1 MLNFRFFYGIGSLNI
16 QDIQSMLFLNF
27 VLPLAFSIGL
37 LLGIY
42 IYMVIAEL
50 LILAGF
56 QEAIAVPLGGWAALL
71 LVVGVSI
78 ATVKRKVKAFE
89 VSSQKAVIGHCM
101 LAVGNIAAIATTIVP
116 LSVSYLSGHT
126 DYGLYMWFAIPV
138 FFVDFILWPLGWKLA
153 TSGKHNV

>member
-1 MLNFRFFYGIGSLNI
+1 
-16 QDIQSMLFLNF
+16 MLFLNF
-27 VLPLAFSIGL
+27 VLPLVFSIGL
-37 LLGIY
+37 WLGIY
-42 IYMVIAEL
+42 VYMGIAEL
-50 LILAGF
+50 LIFAGF

-78 ATVKRKVKAFE
+78 TTVKRKVKALE
-89 VSSQKAVIGHCM
+89 ASSRKAVIGHWM

-138 FFVDFILWPLGWKLA
+138 FFVNFILWPLGWKLA
-153 TSGKHNV
+153 TSGNHNV